1 MKFFFFGGGMLFS
14 TNIIV
19 NEWCLLKIIILSFN
33 MSNFKKN
40 K

>member
-1 MKFFFFGGGMLFS
+1 MKFFFWGGMLFS

-33 MSNFKKN
+33 MSHFKKN